1 MDLEYWLKNWSK
13 QIRGQFTVLV
23 LDNADGIIETE
34 DDQALL
40 FDTLSA
46 MRRLSDNYLT
56 FVIISRT
63 RLQDQQTCEEVK
75 LRPLSQEDARS
86 ILNSCVNNEEG
97 KIQLDSSDLDAVARL
112 CGCSVGTLHRRS
124 TSVRLP

>member
-23 LDNADGIIETE
+23 LDNADGIIESE

-56 FVIISRT
+56 FLIIFRT
-63 RLQDQQTCEEVK
+63 RLQDQQTW
-75 LRPLSQEDARS
+75 
-86 ILNSCVNNEEG
+86 
-97 KIQLDSSDLDAVARL
+97 
-112 CGCSVGTLHRRS
+112 
-124 TSVRLP
+124 